1 MNYKTQLDMFLLLA
15 VLWTL
20 VGAAIAYYFFT
31 MLKAVAQELEK
42 VNILLTVIA
51 NKQGATDA
59 DVKAAFSS
67 KR

>member
-1 MNYKTQLDMFLLLA
+1 MKFHHAVILLS
-15 VLWTL
+15 VLWSIAG
-20 VGAAIAYYFFT
+20 VAITVYLFS

-59 DVKAAFSS
+59 DVKAAFS